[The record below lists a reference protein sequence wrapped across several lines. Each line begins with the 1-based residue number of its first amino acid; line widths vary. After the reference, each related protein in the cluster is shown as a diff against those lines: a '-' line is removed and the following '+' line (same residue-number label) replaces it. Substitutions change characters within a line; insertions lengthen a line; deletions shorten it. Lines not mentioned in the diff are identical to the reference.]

1 MTSVDIVIPNYRYG
15 RFLPECIGS
24 VLAQDIAELRV
35 LVIDNASDDDSVEI
49 VQELARRDP
58 RIELR
63 ARRTNLGPHASFNEG
78 IDWAR
83 AEYML
88 ILCADDMLAPGALGR
103 STAIM
108 DAHRDTVLS
117 TGTAA
122 RYPHAAAP
130 EHTDAAGW
138 RVYPGRVLI
147 ERFCETAVC
156 HVAGC
161 TALVRTAAQKQAGYY
176 RSELPHTDDV
186 EMWMRVA
193 LLGSVAETDA
203 VQGIMRVHAGALSAP
218 VRDAHWRD
226 LQGCS
231 AAFESFFA
239 HEGDSIPDCDRL
251 RNLMRRSIG
260 ARAYWSS
267 LAHLA
272 RGRRADSS
280 NLMAFALSR
289 SPRAAFLPP
298 LGYLLR
304 RHGSARAIGG
314 AIGAALRRNAA

>member
-1 MTSVDIVIPNYRYG
+1 MSSVDIVIPNYRYG
-15 RFLPECIGS
+15 RFLRECIGS
-24 VLAQDIAELRV
+24 VLSQDIAQLRV
-35 LVIDNASDDDSVEI
+35 LVVDNASDDDSVEV
-49 VQELARRDP
+49 VQELARQDS
-58 RIELR
+58 RIELH
-63 ARRTNLGPHASFNEG
+63 ARKSNLGPHASFNEG
-78 IDWAR
+78 IDWAS

-88 ILCADDMLAPGALGR
+88 ILCADDMLAPGSLAR

-108 DAHRDTVLS
+108 DERRDTVLS

-122 RYPHAAAP
+122 RYPHAGNAEDMAPAA
-130 EHTDAAGW
+130 W
-138 RVYPGRVLI
+138 RVHPGRVLI

-176 RSELPHTDDV
+176 RPELPHTDDV
-186 EMWMRVA
+186 EMWMRIA

-203 VQGIMRVHAGALSAP
+203 VQGIMRVHEGALSAT

-239 HEGDSIPDCDRL
+239 HEGDAMPGQERL
-251 RNLMRRSIG
+251 LGLMRRSIG

-280 NLMAFALSR
+280 DLMAFALAR
-289 SPRAAFLPP
+289 SPRSAIIPP
-298 LGYLLR
+298 VGYLLR
-304 RHGSARAIGG
+304 RRGSARRIGG
-314 AIGAALRRNAA
+314 AIGAALRRKAV